1 MSTYDTETLSSILA
15 AHKLWIEGNPG
26 GVRANLSE
34 ADLIWA
40 KLSEADLSG
49 ADLRGADLSWANLRG
64 ADLSG
69 AKR

>member
-15 AHKLWIEGNPG
+15 AHKLWIEGKPG
-26 GVRANLSE
+26 GVRANLRE
-34 ADLIWA
+34 
-40 KLSEADLSG
+40 
-49 ADLRGADLSWANLRG
+49 ADLRGAKLRE

>member
-34 ADLIWA
+34 ADL
-40 KLSEADLSG
+40 SG
-49 ADLRGADLSWANLRG
+49 ADLRGA
-64 ADLSG
+64 
-69 AKR
+69 KR